1 MALPDFLIIGVPK
14 AGTTALHS
22 ALATHP
28 QLFLSPVKE
37 PKFFLCDGEA
47 PRPQAGPGDAH
58 SVQEWIWRSDDYEAL
73 FDGAPPSTLRG
84 ESTPFYLYDRTAQV
98 RIARAVPHARL
109 IVVVR
114 DPVDR
119 AYSNWTHLWS
129 DGLEPIGDFL
139 TACAAEEDR
148 VAAGWAPI
156 WHYLRLGR
164 YGEQLEDLFD
174 VFPREQ
180 VYVLRY
186 RDVVASPQESLDAI
200 CRFLGVATGLAHTVP
215 AENVHP
221 FARPSLRTSALSAVI
236 RAGAAAGAHAPPQL
250 WRAASVP
257 LTWALQ
263 RGGGPR
269 PPLPVEVRRQLVER
283 FADDVH
289 RLSTLTGEDFSDWLG
304 DEGRGEFSTRAVG
317 AAV

>member
-1 MALPDFLIIGVPK
+1 M
-14 AGTTALHS
+14 
-22 ALATHP
+22 
-28 QLFLSPVKE
+28 
-37 PKFFLCDGEA
+37 
-47 PRPQAGPGDAH
+47 
-58 SVQEWIWRSDDYEAL
+58 QEWIWRSDDYEAL
-73 FDGAPPSTLRG
+73 FDAAPPGTLRG
-84 ESTPFYLYDRTAQV
+84 ESTPFYLYDRAAQV

-148 VAAGWAPI
+148 VDAGWAPF

-174 VFPREQ
+174 VFP
-180 VYVLRY
+180 
-186 RDVVASPQESLDAI
+186 ASR
-200 CRFLGVATGLAHTVP
+200 CTCCATGSWS
-215 AENVHP
+215 
-221 FARPSLRTSALSAVI
+221 RPRRSPWTPSAASSAWRPGSPTRCRRRTSTRSYARHSARVPSSAVI

-250 WRAASVP
+250 WRAAPVP

-269 PPLPVEVRRQLVER
+269 PPLPVEVRRQLVEG

-289 RLSTLTGEDFSDWLG
+289 RLSTLTGEDFGDWLG
-304 DEGRGEFSTRAVG
+304 DEGRGEFSTPRRRRRRLTSTAPSPADRQRAGTSSVRRSCAPSG
-317 AAV
+317 RLAS

>member
-1 MALPDFLIIGVPK
+1 M
-14 AGTTALHS
+14 
-22 ALATHP
+22 
-28 QLFLSPVKE
+28 
-37 PKFFLCDGEA
+37 
-47 PRPQAGPGDAH
+47 
-58 SVQEWIWRSDDYEAL
+58 
-73 FDGAPPSTLRG
+73 
-84 ESTPFYLYDRTAQV
+84 

-129 DGLEPIGDFL
+129 EGLEPIGDFL

-148 VAAGWAPI
+148 VDAGWAPI

-289 RLSTLTGEDFSDWLG
+289 RLSTLTGEDFSDWHG